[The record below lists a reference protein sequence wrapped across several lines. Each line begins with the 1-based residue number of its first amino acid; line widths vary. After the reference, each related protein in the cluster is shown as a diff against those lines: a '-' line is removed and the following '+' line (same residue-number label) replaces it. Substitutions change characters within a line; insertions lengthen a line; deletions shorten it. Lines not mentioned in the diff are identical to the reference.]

1 MDITNDI
8 QIEQTPFTFRGDDQ
22 ALRAV
27 VDGALYAL
35 PGSRITSRAYGA
47 HLATDYLSFDD
58 AAWRES
64 YTETVRGVE
73 VRRLRAI
80 WIGDARL
87 EGKGPSFSYQCAYID
102 RAADADAAR
111 IELRRPSIR
120 QRDDQSVSMRLHIKL
135 SPVQAAATTGRIEAP
150 ALLRFAVDAIMQ
162 AIEKAD
168 RAAQTVT
175 PTGDAPSNDAGDT
188 AIDTQSDDQ
197 AGRKRKTR
205 RDVDERVERV
215 HNRMKKGETLTVVCD
230 MEHTTIGTYRSH
242 CKRVTGEDPL
252 T

>member
-1 MDITNDI
+1 MDITSDI
-8 QIEQTPFTFRGDDQ
+8 QIEQTPFTFRGDEQ
-22 ALRAV
+22 ALRDV

-87 EGKGPSFSYQCAYID
+87 EGKGPSFSYRCAYID
-102 RAADADAAR
+102 RADDDDAAR
-111 IELRRPSIR
+111 IELRWWSIR

-168 RAAQTVT
+168 REVQTKATATGRPSDPLYDAAWIRIQK
-175 PTGDAPSNDAGDT
+175 GMSH
-188 AIDTQSDDQ
+188 
-197 AGRKRKTR
+197 
-205 RDVDERVERV
+205 DESYRVFLGE
-215 HNRMKKGETLTVVCD
+215 HLEKKGFPFEVD
-230 MEHTTIGTYRSH
+230 NKKADARGTFNEAMRYRSQNR
-242 CKRVTGEDPL
+242 KKE
-252 T
+252 